1 MDSLSIDTLTLHS
14 FQQNPDFDY
23 EKEWFLQDD
32 SLVDWIVRQLEELF
46 TSFLNSR
53 AYQWM
58 GPKFWLIMGLLFL
71 IGIALYIFFR
81 HPNLFR
87 RKSVSSQLKYEVTED
102 TIYGIDFKQEI
113 EKALASQNYREAARL
128 IYLQKLRELSD
139 ANRIEWR
146 LYKTPTQYT
155 REETSDNFRKL
166 TNHFLRIRYGNFNT
180 TEALCK
186 EMIRLAEGIEV

>member
-1 MDSLSIDTLTLHS
+1 MQLCKAYNPPNMLINLYRLLSTE
-14 FQQNPDFDY
+14 Y
-23 EKEWFLQDD
+23 C
-32 SLVDWIVRQLEELF
+32 
-46 TSFLNSR
+46 
-53 AYQWM
+53 
-58 GPKFWLIMGLLFL
+58 
-71 IGIALYIFFR
+71 ALYIFFR

-180 TEALCK
+180 TEALCR
-186 EMIRLAEGIEV
+186 EMVRLAEGIEV